1 MNLSNIRNMIANGKS
16 IYDMPLKVCIYARVS
31 TEHIEQKQSL
41 INQVEHFKNYI
52 LSNKNWIFVNSYI
65 DTHTSSANITHC
77 IHNYWLYQYMEII
90 LCELVWNLRSMF
102 SEGIQRM
109 IMWGYWWF

>member
-1 MNLSNIRNMIANGKS
+1 MKGIILAGGHGTRLYPITIAVSKQLLP
-16 IYDMPLKVCIYARVS
+16 IYDKPKVYFPCVASIISADM
-31 TEHIEQKQSL
+31 I
-41 INQVEHFKNYI
+41 
-52 LSNKNWIFVNSYI
+52 VNSYI

-90 LCELVWNLRSMF
+90 LYELVWNLRSMF